1 MNLLY
6 YYKDII
12 ILGSFMKYT
21 TIPISKETKELLDKL
36 RGKKSW
42 DKFLR
47 ELVEENMRLK
57 RVIAAQKLEKMFT
70 EEELELLE
78 KICKE
83 ERSKWK
89 FRSPEELF

>member
-1 MNLLY
+1 
-6 YYKDII
+6 
-12 ILGSFMKYT
+12 
-21 TIPISKETKELLDKL
+21 
-36 RGKKSW
+36 
-42 DKFLR
+42 
-47 ELVEENMRLK
+47 MRLK